1 MHIHDN
7 IINIAEFQVDF
18 VVASAFLCVG
28 RLFEQHAKFI
38 EVIENDFFWKVD
50 ESTVWIFKLSIEVD
64 RNIFS

>member
-28 RLFEQHAKFI
+28 RLFKQHAKLI
-38 EVIENDFFWKVD
+38 EVIENDFFL
-50 ESTVWIFKLSIEVD
+50 ES
-64 RNIFS
+64 